1 MKREKNRCAKLK
13 RKKVIRFGCVA
24 AVLVSLMCVANPC
37 EVKALTTT
45 FICVHQT
52 SKSDPASSM
61 YSGDFRP
68 GSEDET
74 IYAVIDSGASPSDVD
89 AALYQGVTMK
99 GYTTEAIEYALNHG
113 YMLGYVDLLKQGGW
127 IPQDFSPAGSA
138 PAPSN
143 TSATND
149 VSTSSGNESAGQKN
163 TADSNSK
170 TDTKQKSEPTKEE
183 SVTGTY
189 VVVNADTSVYDSYSA
204 SKENET
210 YDIGTEVEVTGL
222 YSNGMYEIT
231 YHDGNGYIRQKNLV
245 TKEDYDSG
253 WEETD
258 SVAATCTEAGKTV
271 YTNKLSGATKEEEI
285 PALGHD
291 YVASETVAATCTK
304 DGKNVFEC
312 SRCGDTNEEI
322 IKATGHTEGK
332 WEVTKEPKAFS
343 KGEKVKKCTVCKE
356 VLKTKE
362 IKQTCPLP
370 LWSVIVIAIGC
381 VGIVAAVIT
390 VVLKKKMSR
399 KTVVM
404 EENEE

>member
-45 FICVHQT
+45 FVCVHQT
-52 SKSDPASSM
+52 SKSDPATSGYGGD
-61 YSGDFRP
+61 YSQTD
-68 GSEDET
+68 DET
-74 IYAVIDSGASPSDVD
+74 IYAVVDSGASPSDVD
-89 AALYQGVTMK
+89 AALYQGATMK
-99 GYTTEAIEYALNHG
+99 AYTPQAIEYALNHG

-138 PAPSN
+138 PAPSE
-143 TSATND
+143 TPSTND
-149 VSTSSGNESAGQKN
+149 ASTSSGNESAGQKN

-170 TDTKQKSEPTKEE
+170 TDTKQKSEPTKDE
-183 SVTGTY
+183 SVSGTY
-189 VVVNADTSVYDSYSA
+189 VVVNTDTSVYDSYSA

-231 YHDGNGYIRQKNLV
+231 YHDGKGYIRQKNLV
-245 TKEDYDSG
+245 TKEDYEAG

-258 SVAATCTEAGKTV
+258 SVAAACTEAGKTV

-285 PALGHD
+285 PAFGHD
-291 YVASETVAATCTK
+291 YVSSETVAATCTK

-312 SRCGDTNEEI
+312 SRCGDTNEEV

-381 VGIVAAVIT
+381 VGAVAAVIT

>member
-1 MKREKNRCAKLK
+1 MKREKNRCVKLK

-37 EVKALTTT
+37 EVK
-45 FICVHQT
+45 
-52 SKSDPASSM
+52 SDPVTSSYGGD
-61 YSGDFRP
+61 YSQTD
-68 GSEDET
+68 DET
-74 IYAVIDSGASPSDVD
+74 IYTTVDAGISPSVVD
-89 AALYQGVTMK
+89 AALYQGATMK
-99 GYTTEAIEYALNHG
+99 AYTPQAIEYALNHG

-138 PAPSN
+138 PAPGE
-143 TSATND
+143 TPSAND
-149 VSTSSGNESAGQKN
+149 ASTSSGNESGGQQN

-170 TDTKQKSEPTKEE
+170 TDTKQKSEPTKDE

-189 VVVNADTSVYDSYSA
+189 VVVNTDTSVYDSYSA

-231 YHDGNGYIRQKNLV
+231 YHDGKGYIRQKNLV
-245 TKEDYDSG
+245 TKEDYEAG

-291 YVASETVAATCTK
+291 YVSSETVAATCTK

-312 SRCGDTNEEI
+312 SRCGDTNEEV

-381 VGIVAAVIT
+381 AGIVAAVIT

-404 EENEE
+404 EKNEEIES

>member
-1 MKREKNRCAKLK
+1 M
-13 RKKVIRFGCVA
+13 
-24 AVLVSLMCVANPC
+24 
-37 EVKALTTT
+37 
-45 FICVHQT
+45 
-52 SKSDPASSM
+52 
-61 YSGDFRP
+61 
-68 GSEDET
+68 
-74 IYAVIDSGASPSDVD
+74 
-89 AALYQGVTMK
+89 
-99 GYTTEAIEYALNHG
+99 
-113 YMLGYVDLLKQGGW
+113 
-127 IPQDFSPAGSA
+127 
-138 PAPSN
+138 N
-143 TSATND
+143 T
-149 VSTSSGNESAGQKN
+149 
-163 TADSNSK
+163 
-170 TDTKQKSEPTKEE
+170 
-183 SVTGTY
+183 
-189 VVVNADTSVYDSYSA
+189 DTSVYDSYSA

-231 YHDGNGYIRQKNLV
+231 YHDGKGYIRQKNLV
-245 TKEDYDSG
+245 TKEDYEAG

-258 SVAATCTEAGKTV
+258 SVAAACTEAGKTV

-285 PALGHD
+285 PAFGHD
-291 YVASETVAATCTK
+291 YVSSETVAATCTK

-312 SRCGDTNEEI
+312 SRCGDTNEEV

-370 LWSVIVIAIGC
+370 LWSVITIAIGC
-381 VGIVAAVIT
+381 VGAVAAVIT